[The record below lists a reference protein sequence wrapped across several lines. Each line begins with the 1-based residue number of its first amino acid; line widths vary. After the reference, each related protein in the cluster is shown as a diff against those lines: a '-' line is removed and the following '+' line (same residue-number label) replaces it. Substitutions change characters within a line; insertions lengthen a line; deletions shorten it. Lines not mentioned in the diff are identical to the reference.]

1 MEGVSTVAMSDVDS
15 YTCML
20 SLEVD
25 LTKYLYLPVVL
36 LGIVG
41 NMIVLWVWQADSS
54 FSPSTFFIQYLA
66 LSDALY
72 LAVCVAQ
79 YVGTLV
85 QGSPFT
91 GVDELD
97 LNNSFTFSGDV
108 TPFGV
113 PLFSGDVSPFGG
125 EDGISFTGDGAP
137 VTGEDSLMHEED
149 PSIGGDG
156 ALFSEVAGDF
166 SLLFSIMSVHVTLA
180 LAVSRCVA
188 VYRPLRVHLILSR
201 RRVIIASVVIACWS
215 LLFGGLV
222 MGHHICHALGSS
234 CADDIQERLADPVYY
249 LSVLV
254 IAGCLPL
261 LLMAASNVALL
272 VKVCRRDV
280 TSYLSDDQTR
290 ASRQRTR
297 RLTLGVVCITTTSL
311 LAYPVY
317 LSVIAVFH
325 AQMNINIT
333 VFIVMC
339 IGRLINLLSHSINV
353 IFYAIFASEFRRLLV
368 LRFAQLRGSCK

>member
-1 MEGVSTVAMSDVDS
+1 MEGVSTVAMSDVDC
-15 YTCML
+15 YTYML

-41 NMIVLWVWQADSS
+41 NVIVLWVWQADSS

-79 YVGTLV
+79 YVGTLA
-85 QGSPFT
+85 QGSPFP
-91 GVDELD
+91 GVD
-97 LNNSFTFSGDV
+97 LNNSFTFSAD
-108 TPFGV
+108 V

-137 VTGEDSLMHEED
+137 VTGEDSLMREED
-149 PSIGGDG
+149 PSVGGDG
-156 ALFSEVAGDF
+156 ALFSDVAGDF